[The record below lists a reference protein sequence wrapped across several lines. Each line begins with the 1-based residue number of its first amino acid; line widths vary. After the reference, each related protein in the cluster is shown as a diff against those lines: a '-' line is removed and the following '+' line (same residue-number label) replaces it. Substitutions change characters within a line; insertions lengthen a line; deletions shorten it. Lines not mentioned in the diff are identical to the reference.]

1 MNLENR
7 ICLYAT
13 HADDIGTMLICTRKG
28 EPMIDLD
35 IIIFAIAGVAIIL
48 VSLCVVVSMTHDI
61 NETIRKCKEIE
72 TWAKNEL
79 ERRTDG
85 QARC

>member
-1 MNLENR
+1 M
-7 ICLYAT
+7 
-13 HADDIGTMLICTRKG
+13 
-28 EPMIDLD
+28 PDLD

-48 VSLCVVVSMTHDI
+48 ISLYVVMSMTHDI
-61 NETIRKCKEIE
+61 NETICKCNEIA

-85 QARC
+85 SV